1 VNWKELLVTQA
12 KYGTIDRAALP
23 TDQFDWGLI
32 KWLVSPHSTEGAV
45 MTLGEVAL
53 LPGKGHDRHNHPDAE
68 EILYVLSGAGKQMV
82 DDEEPFDIRA
92 GDTIF
97 IPTAVFHSTLNTGW
111 ETLRLIAIYNPGGS
125 ETGLRELPDYRNVP
139 AGEAPKL
146 G

>member
-1 VNWKELLVTQA
+1 MSRTTAQN
-12 KYGTIDRAALP
+12 GPIDRSALP

-32 KWLVSPHSTEGAV
+32 KWLVSPSSIEGAV
-45 MTLGEVAL
+45 MTMGEVAL

-68 EILYVLSGAGKQMV
+68 EILYVLSGTGLQMV
-82 DDEEPFDIRA
+82 DDQEPFEVRA

-97 IPTAVFHSTLNTGW
+97 VPTAVYHSTLNTGW

-125 ETGLRELPDYRNVP
+125 EKLLQELPDYRQIP
-139 AGEAPKL
+139 AGTAPAL